1 MAPFN
6 ALFRLIDRRM
16 MDPDGLELEE
26 ALFGDRR
33 GKEEEEDD
41 EEVCVMR

>member
-1 MAPFN
+1 
-6 ALFRLIDRRM
+6 M

-41 EEVCVMR
+41 EDDAGEKKTTKPGK